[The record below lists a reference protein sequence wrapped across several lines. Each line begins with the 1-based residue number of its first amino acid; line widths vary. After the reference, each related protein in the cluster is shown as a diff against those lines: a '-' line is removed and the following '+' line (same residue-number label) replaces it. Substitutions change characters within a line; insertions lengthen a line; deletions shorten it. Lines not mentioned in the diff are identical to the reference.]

1 MAEHETVQ
9 GRLATLVEE
18 DPSIWL
24 VSDDSDTVSASVDA
38 DGVLRTLR
46 LAPSW
51 WRRIPAQELGPV
63 VLRLRQASAAAR
75 QNTIAE
81 LEDEGF
87 VFATSDE
94 RPVPPIPSPDAE
106 SLDMSALR
114 AELGTLLSGF
124 AELRVYR
131 EAVRSATA
139 ESSVLRSPSGN
150 VSMELVGG
158 APRALTIDPTNVQF
172 VSEQALAGEIIEL
185 FERARGWLGE
195 RRASLLRDLPDLAG
209 VVNSVRDAR

>member
-1 MAEHETVQ
+1 MPEPEAVQ
-9 GRLATLVEE
+9 ERLAALIEE
-18 DPSIWL
+18 DPNIWL
-24 VSDDSDTVSASVDA
+24 VSDDSDTVSASVDV

-51 WRRIPAQELGPV
+51 WRRIPARELGPV

-75 QNTIAE
+75 LNTVAE
-81 LEDEGF
+81 LEDEGL
-87 VFATSDE
+87 VFEASDE
-94 RPVPPIPSPDAE
+94 PTVPPIPSPDAD

-124 AELRVYR
+124 SELRVYR
-131 EAVRSATA
+131 EAVRSATT
-139 ESSVLRSPSGN
+139 EVTVLRSPSGN

-158 APRALTIDPTNVQF
+158 APRALAIDPTNVQF
-172 VSEQALAGEIIEL
+172 VSEQAIAGEIVEL
-185 FERARGWLGE
+185 FTRAGGWLGE

-209 VVNSVRDAR
+209 VVRSVRAAR

>member
-1 MAEHETVQ
+1 MPEPETVQ
-9 GRLATLVEE
+9 ERLAARVEE
-18 DPSIWL
+18 DPNIWL
-24 VSDDSDTVSASVDA
+24 VSDDSDTVSASVDV

-51 WRRIPAQELGPV
+51 WRRIPAPELGPV

-75 QNTIAE
+75 LNTIAE
-81 LEDEGF
+81 LEDEGL
-87 VFATSDE
+87 VFAASDE
-94 RPVPPIPSPDAE
+94 PTVPPIPSPDAD

-124 AELRVYR
+124 SELRVYR
-131 EAVRSATA
+131 EAVRSATT
-139 ESSVLRSPSGN
+139 EVTVLRSPSGN

-158 APRALTIDPTNVQF
+158 APRALAIDPTNVQF
-172 VSEQALAGEIIEL
+172 VSEQAIAGEIVEL
-185 FERARGWLGE
+185 FTRARGWLGE

-209 VVNSVRDAR
+209 VVRSVRAAR